1 MQKNSQNFSMQ
12 EALRLAR
19 SDTGQQLLA
28 LLRQSDGDALQQA
41 ADLAAAGNYQQA
53 GSALRKLL
61 EDPHI
66 RELLKQL
73 ET

>member
-53 GSALRKLL
+53 GGAVRKLL

>member
-12 EALRLAR
+12 EALRLAS

-28 LLRQSDGDALQQA
+28 LLQQSDSDALRQA

-53 GSALRKLL
+53 GSTLSKLL